1 MKHYLAQSL
10 EQSAQAAAGIL
21 ALMILLILAS
31 VLALVVINPARP
43 FGPLLLAFF
52 TPIKQQ
58 KDPTH
63 DETLHPQAQLLSHQT
78 PPAYPT
84 WERHHQ
90 EPSEPSLE
98 SDLCWLLSHL
108 HPPER
113 QQSPSRP

>member
-10 EQSAQAAAGIL
+10 EHSAQAAAGIL

-31 VLALVVINPARP
+31 VLALVVINPAQP
-43 FGPLLLAFF
+43 FGPLLTAFF

-58 KDPTH
+58 KDKNH
-63 DETLHPQAQLLSHQT
+63 EALYSQAQFLPHQAP

-90 EPSEPSLE
+90 VPAEPPLE

-113 QQSPSRP
+113 QQGPSRS

>member
-10 EQSAQAAAGIL
+10 EHSAQAAAGIL

-58 KDPTH
+58 KDKNH
-63 DETLHPQAQLLSHQT
+63 ETLHSQAQLLPHQT

-90 EPSEPSLE
+90 EPAEPPLE
-98 SDLCWLLSHL
+98 SDLLWLLSNL

-113 QQSPSRP
+113 QQSHSRS

>member
-1 MKHYLAQSL
+1 MSAYIAQSL
-10 EQSAQAAAGIL
+10 EHSAQAAAGIL
-21 ALMILLILAS
+21 ALMILLILAT

-58 KDPTH
+58 KDPKD
-63 DETLHPQAQLLSHQT
+63 DETIYPQAQLLPHQAN

-90 EPSEPSLE
+90 PAQPPLE
-98 SDLCWLLSHL
+98 SDLLWLLSHL

-113 QQSPSRP
+113 QQSHSRP

>member
-1 MKHYLAQSL
+1 MSAYIAQSL
-10 EQSAQAAAGIL
+10 EHSAQAAAGIL
-21 ALMILLILAS
+21 ALMLLLILAS

-58 KDPTH
+58 KDKNH
-63 DETLHPQAQLLSHQT
+63 EALYSQAQLLPHQT

-84 WERHHQ
+84 WERQHHQ
-90 EPSEPSLE
+90 PGQPPLE
-98 SDLCWLLSHL
+98 SDLLWLLSHL

-113 QQSPSRP
+113 QQSPSRS

>member
-10 EQSAQAAAGIL
+10 EHSAQAAAGIL

-58 KDPTH
+58 KDPT
-63 DETLHPQAQLLSHQT
+63 DETFHSQAQFLPHQT

-90 EPSEPSLE
+90 VPAETSLE
-98 SDLCWLLSHL
+98 SDLLWLLSHL

-113 QQSPSRP
+113 QQSHSRS